1 MEQQISPFHARVRQ
15 IRVVD
20 RQLPVVGHCHANR
33 GLRHP
38 ETVFLL
44 RRRKKAHVAYAHG
57 GLHQ

>member
-20 RQLPVVGHCHANR
+20 RQLPLVGHCHANR

-44 RRRKKAHVAYAHG
+44 RRQEKAFVAYAH
-57 GLHQ
+57 